1 MKIGK
6 DKLSVLSKGLLVIY
20 MAALAF
26 LSLNPWVRP
35 SSEPAVGWIPW
46 DKIDHAVAYAV
57 LIVIAILAFQ
67 REIRGFGL
75 LMAVAASFSAAT
87 GVLLEFCQSW
97 LTETRSF
104 SPFDA
109 YANGLGAVIGVAGFW
124 SFRFLFGSGRRA
136 QKNIPASARRGA

>member
-1 MKIGK
+1 MAIGQ
-6 DKLSVLSKGLLVIY
+6 DRLSVLSKGLLVLY
-20 MAALAF
+20 VAALAF

-46 DKIDHAVAYAV
+46 DKVDHVVAYAG
-57 LIVIAILAFQ
+57 LAVITILALQ

-75 LMAVAASFSAAT
+75 LMAVAAFFAAAT

-109 YANGLGAVIGVAGFW
+109 YANGAGAAIGVAGFW
-124 SFRFLFGSGRRA
+124 CFRFLGRS
-136 QKNIPASARRGA
+136 NPPARKTSSF